1 MFAKPK
7 LSFGNALKI
16 CFLNTIAFLH
26 FLSQAKKKDPFG
38 SRKSLEKEEGI
49 SGPQSHPGKA
59 SAFAKE
65 RGNSGEPGGRNE
77 NLCSVSFIQHMLN

>member
-7 LSFGNALKI
+7 LAFGNALKI

-38 SRKSLEKEEGI
+38 SRKSLEKEEGL
-49 SGPQSHPGKA
+49 SSPSPWGKQA
-59 SAFAKE
+59 LLQKKE
-65 RGNSGEPGGRNE
+65 QRKGKEPK
-77 NLCSVSFIQHMLN
+77 FK